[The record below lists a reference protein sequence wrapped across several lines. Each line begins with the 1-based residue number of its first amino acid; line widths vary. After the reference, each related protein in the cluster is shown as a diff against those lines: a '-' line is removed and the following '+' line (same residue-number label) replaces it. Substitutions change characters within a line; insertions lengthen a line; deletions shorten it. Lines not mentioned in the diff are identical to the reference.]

1 MSAELV
7 AKRNV
12 VKTITSE
19 WKYSI
24 GASDQ
29 KATASGSYK
38 DDFQG
43 WADRCPLLGS
53 AHPDI
58 PSMILINID
67 ASREDG
73 DVIKIDLK
81 YESSK
86 LEMPGRPGSSE
97 TIKRYAVE
105 LSNGEEHILTHTRYE
120 DLAEIELKALFNI
133 SNGTEEGKN
142 GDYAGQI
149 TSELGIECLA
159 KIRKGVVARKNAGVI
174 WVEKFMTED
183 LEDINFP
190 NFNKTELPPG
200 GVGGAAKN
208 WLYLGTGAVEEAAG
222 EIYAIEKRWEYSP
235 DGWDEDLYPA
245 AD

>member
-38 DDFQG
+38 DNFEG
-43 WADRCPLLGS
+43 WTDRCPLLGS
-53 AHPDI
+53 EHPDI
-58 PSMILINID
+58 PNMILINID

-81 YESSK
+81 YESNQ
-86 LEMPGRPGSSE
+86 LAMPGRPGGSE

-120 DLAEIELKALFNI
+120 DLDEIERTALFNI
-133 SNGTEEGKN
+133 SNGTETGEN
-142 GDYAGQI
+142 GAYANAI
-149 TSELGIECLA
+149 KSDLGLECLA
-159 KIRKGVVARKNAGVI
+159 KIKKGNVARKNAGVI
-174 WVEKFMTED
+174 WVEKFITED
-183 LEDINFP
+183 LSDINFP

-200 GVGGAAKN
+200 GVGGAAEN
-208 WLYLGTGAVEEAAG
+208 WLYIGTGAIEEAAG
-222 EIYAIEKRWEYSP
+222 EIYSIEKRWEYKA
-235 DGWDEDLYPA
+235 DEWDEDLYPA